1 MPILILKMWREIII
15 AILCAVIVWLA
26 FSKQDLKQ
34 ELTETKFIHESLV
47 KDSKLKNA
55 QLIAQHNE
63 QRRLDLESY
72 ANEVLNLNSRYDA
85 ALSNSNRVQQEITTY
100 NNRLHTVTRETV
112 ENYAKAG
119 TTLYNECRKEYLE
132 LGYYTAKLDAELDSK
147 TKSPD

>member
-1 MPILILKMWREIII
+1 MVALLYWKELLIAL
-15 AILCAVIVWLA
+15 LIVGCLWLVN
-26 FSKQDLKQ
+26 KNQDLRY
-34 ELTETKFIHESLV
+34 ELKETVFIHESLV

-72 ANEVLNLNSRYDA
+72 ANEVLNLNNRYDA

-100 NNRLHTVTRETV
+100 NTRLHTITREAV
-112 ENYAKAG
+112 ENYAKTGAS
-119 TTLYNECRKEYLE
+119 LYNECRKEYLD

-147 TKSPD
+147 TKAP